1 MAVKAAA
8 QETVFDLTDAY
19 SIMLTSESYTFN
31 GNTSGVP
38 AGKSCSTQ
46 VVSYL
51 GGTPKKSNISK
62 VTCPTGIS
70 VAIKENNT
78 VAPTL
83 TFTTTSTITNDC
95 EAIIRISVD
104 DVTID
109 KKFSFG
115 IAKTGATGSK
125 GDKGNDGTSVTIT
138 DRKSVV

>member
-1 MAVKAAA
+1 MAVKATA

-51 GGTPKKSNISK
+51 GGTPMKSNISK

-70 VAIKENNT
+70 VLQQQRLRK
-78 VAPTL
+78 
-83 TFTTTSTITNDC
+83 
-95 EAIIRISVD
+95 
-104 DVTID
+104 
-109 KKFSFG
+109 
-115 IAKTGATGSK
+115 IAKP
-125 GDKGNDGTSVTIT
+125 
-138 DRKSVV
+138 RLP